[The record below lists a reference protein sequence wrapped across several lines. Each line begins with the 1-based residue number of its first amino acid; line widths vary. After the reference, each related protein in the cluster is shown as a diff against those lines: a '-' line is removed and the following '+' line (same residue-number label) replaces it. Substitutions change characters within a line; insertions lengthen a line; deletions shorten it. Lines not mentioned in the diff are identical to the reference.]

1 MLFSS
6 QMNSNPEKPFIRRLF
21 RSTDEERCSPPVCQD
36 VDDFYHEDSSLPVY
50 CRLSKGLSAKEIYS
64 IILEGPPEEKLC
76 TTKPVRIQHNTV
88 FVVDLESQSVGDLTA
103 DDNGVYI
110 DVSCPIKSH
119 KVRFA
124 GGKVSSVVEWRG
136 ESADQESDVFVLK
149 RQYGT
154 HKGTK
159 EKNGVQF
166 KRIISTVKD
175 NKGQPMRFAVIQY
188 FFKDSPEIPI
198 FPTAPGNSKDES
210 RMFFPTSRST
220 LQSLKQRC
228 SEMNPSN
235 AYDAVHRESG
245 DIMALRSISEEP
257 RDKKQAY
264 NSRHSL
270 SATSSVQKDEMLELH
285 SQLRSHQEESG
296 KGFLREIS
304 VTDSPHAFLALED
317 QLDNVV
323 RFCTSPTRFSVLGV
337 DATFKLGDFFVTL
350 TTYKNLMLRSRRTG
364 KHPVFLGPSFIH
376 MSRNTED
383 YLMFTQAMVR
393 KRRELVDLKAYGT
406 DNEDALRNA
415 LRITFANSV
424 ALLCR
429 IHKKE
434 NIEHHLHS
442 TLKVSHNVKKEIV
455 HDVFGQKEGSIL
467 HMGLY
472 DAKSEEDFDEKLSLL
487 RDKWE
492 KLTPGFYTWFQRFQ
506 SADFKQCMIS
516 SVREAAQIIDER
528 GGQVEDYTTNDNESE
543 NFGVKQ
549 WTGFEKSSWPDFIDK
564 LRRKAESQIR
574 EEDKSLYGSGEY
586 ELDTRFQ
593 FLQLEPGKW
602 HTMTEKQRL
611 DYRRKAR
618 SLATFQKAFMPEYVT
633 GTPNRE
639 AQSSASQ
646 SALAAGIAVG
656 CVESSRLS
664 QEDVLSSSS
673 TGYENSFQEQ
683 DKRTISPAASEVSLT
698 SVPSKWVADVWEE
711 AEKLLN
717 TPFGVLRAAGA
728 NPNARS
734 VASTKGPPHYVER
747 FANGKFTCDSKCFKY
762 KSARICCHTVAAAQD
777 MGHDCLQKFLE
788 WRRKLKREVT
798 LTPLVVQAKTKEAAG
813 KKSDKPNRKSGNYR
827 GGRLE
832 ERRERIPVPCNSPKP
847 WMSSNHPF
855 EAVELKKTRAQ
866 LCAGCKQTFKNEEPP
881 HGIILRH
888 PEKDFIAGTNKEKI
902 TPTASPR
909 YYHVDIQCIRRRHVD
924 WKATIQNVKYD
935 AVDDT
940 AKLFI
945 KTSFGLNED

>member
-21 RSTDEERCSPPVCQD
+21 RSTDEERCSPSVCQD

-198 FPTAPGNSKDES
+198 FATAHGNSKDES

-323 RFCTSPTRFSVLGV
+323 RFCTSPRP
-337 DATFKLGDFFVTL
+337 A
-350 TTYKNLMLRSRRTG
+350 
-364 KHPVFLGPSFIH
+364 
-376 MSRNTED
+376 
-383 YLMFTQAMVR
+383 
-393 KRRELVDLKAYGT
+393 
-406 DNEDALRNA
+406 
-415 LRITFANSV
+415 
-424 ALLCR
+424 
-429 IHKKE
+429 
-434 NIEHHLHS
+434 
-442 TLKVSHNVKKEIV
+442 
-455 HDVFGQKEGSIL
+455 
-467 HMGLY
+467 
-472 DAKSEEDFDEKLSLL
+472 
-487 RDKWE
+487 
-492 KLTPGFYTWFQRFQ
+492 FQ
-506 SADFKQCMIS
+506 
-516 SVREAAQIIDER
+516 
-528 GGQVEDYTTNDNESE
+528 Y
-543 NFGVKQ
+543 
-549 WTGFEKSSWPDFIDK
+549 
-564 LRRKAESQIR
+564 
-574 EEDKSLYGSGEY
+574 
-586 ELDTRFQ
+586 
-593 FLQLEPGKW
+593 
-602 HTMTEKQRL
+602 
-611 DYRRKAR
+611 
-618 SLATFQKAFMPEYVT
+618 
-633 GTPNRE
+633 
-639 AQSSASQ
+639 
-646 SALAAGIAVG
+646 
-656 CVESSRLS
+656 
-664 QEDVLSSSS
+664 
-673 TGYENSFQEQ
+673 
-683 DKRTISPAASEVSLT
+683 
-698 SVPSKWVADVWEE
+698 
-711 AEKLLN
+711 
-717 TPFGVLRAAGA
+717 
-728 NPNARS
+728 
-734 VASTKGPPHYVER
+734 
-747 FANGKFTCDSKCFKY
+747 
-762 KSARICCHTVAAAQD
+762 
-777 MGHDCLQKFLE
+777 
-788 WRRKLKREVT
+788 
-798 LTPLVVQAKTKEAAG
+798 
-813 KKSDKPNRKSGNYR
+813 
-827 GGRLE
+827 
-832 ERRERIPVPCNSPKP
+832 
-847 WMSSNHPF
+847 
-855 EAVELKKTRAQ
+855 
-866 LCAGCKQTFKNEEPP
+866 
-881 HGIILRH
+881 
-888 PEKDFIAGTNKEKI
+888 
-902 TPTASPR
+902 
-909 YYHVDIQCIRRRHVD
+909 
-924 WKATIQNVKYD
+924 
-935 AVDDT
+935 
-940 AKLFI
+940 
-945 KTSFGLNED
+945 